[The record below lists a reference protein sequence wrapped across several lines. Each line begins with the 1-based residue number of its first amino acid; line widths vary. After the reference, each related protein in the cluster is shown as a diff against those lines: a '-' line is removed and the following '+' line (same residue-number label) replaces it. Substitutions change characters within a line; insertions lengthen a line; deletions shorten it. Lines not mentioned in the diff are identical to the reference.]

1 MADAFPVFLLILIA
15 ALGLAMLRWLRSA
28 NGPFVTVFEWEHAIA
43 YRDGRFD
50 RILPPGRHFDWQPSR
65 RSVHRLR
72 RNDQLLTTPAIDV
85 TSSDKLVYRVATTLT
100 FRIADPREAFE
111 NSYLEKAHLAA
122 AGALVK
128 VASARTLEG
137 FLTERTQLEPEL
149 LAAVGSPIA
158 GCEILAATISTVVLP
173 PEVRRL
179 FSEVERARMEGAAA
193 LERARGEQASLRSL
207 ANSARMLKGNPEL
220 MNLRLLQSLS
230 DKGARSTLVLGS
242 NALLPVTGG
251 ADEEPV
257 VS

>member
-1 MADAFPVFLLILIA
+1 M
-15 ALGLAMLRWLRSA
+15 
-28 NGPFVTVFEWEHAIA
+28 FEWEHAIA

-50 RILPPGRHFDWQPSR
+50 RILPPGRHFDWQPGR

-72 RNDQLLTTPAIDV
+72 RNDQLLTTAPIDV
-85 TSSDKLVYRVATTLT
+85 TSSDKLLYRVAATLT
-100 FRIADPREAFE
+100 YRIAEPREAFE
-111 NSYLEKAHLAA
+111 NNHLEKAHLAA
-122 AGALVK
+122 AAALVK
-128 VASARTLEG
+128 VASVRTLEG
-137 FLTERTQLEPEL
+137 FLTERPLLEAEL

-230 DKGARSTLVLGS
+230 DKGGRSTLVLGS

>member
-1 MADAFPVFLLILIA
+1 MSDAFPVLLLLIVVGV
-15 ALGLAMLRWLRSA
+15 GLAFVRWLRSA

-50 RILPPGRHFDWQPSR
+50 RILPAGRHFDWQPRR

-72 RNDQLLTTPAIDV
+72 RGDQLLTTVPIDV
-85 TSSDKLVYRVATTLT
+85 TSSDKLVYRIAATLT
-100 FRIADPREAFE
+100 YRIADPREAFE
-111 NSYLEKAHLAA
+111 NTYVEKAHLAA
-122 AGALVK
+122 AAALVK
-128 VASARTLEG
+128 VAAARTLEA
-137 FLTERTQLEPEL
+137 FLTERTQLDAEL
-149 LAAVGSPIA
+149 LAAIGSPIA

-220 MNLRLLQSLS
+220 MNLRMLQALS
-230 DKGARSTLVLGS
+230 EKGGRSTLVLGS
-242 NALLPVTGG
+242 NALLPVTDGN
-251 ADEEPV
+251 ATEPV
-257 VS
+257 IS

>member
-1 MADAFPVFLLILIA
+1 MDGPLSIVLLLLIA
-15 ALGLAMLRWLRSA
+15 AVALATFRWLRSA

-50 RILPPGRHFDWQPSR
+50 RLLPPGRHFDWQPR
-65 RSVHRLR
+65 RRTVQRLR
-72 RNDQLLTTPAIDV
+72 RNDQLLTTAPIDV
-85 TSSDKLVYRVATTLT
+85 TSSDKLVYRIATTLT
-100 FRIADPREAFE
+100 YRIADPREAFE

-122 AGALVK
+122 ATALVK
-128 VASARTLEG
+128 VASTRTLEG
-137 FLTERTQLEPEL
+137 FLTERTQLDAEL
-149 LAAVGSPIA
+149 LAAIGSPIA

-220 MNLRLLQSLS
+220 MNLRLLQALS
-230 DKGARSTLVLGS
+230 DKGGRSTLVLGS
-242 NALLPVTGG
+242 NALLPVTDGTG
-251 ADEEPV
+251 EEPV

>member
-1 MADAFPVFLLILIA
+1 MSDAFPVFLAILIA
-15 ALGLAMLRWLRSA
+15 VIGLAIWRWMRSA
-28 NGPFVTVFEWEHAIA
+28 NGPFVTIFEWEHAIA

-50 RILPPGRHFDWQPSR
+50 RILPPGRHFDWQPAR
-65 RSVHRLR
+65 RNVYRLR
-72 RNDQLLTTPAIDV
+72 RNEQLLTTPPIDV
-85 TSSDKLVYRVATTLT
+85 TSSDKLVYRAATTLT
-100 FRIADPREAFE
+100 YRIAHPREAFE
-111 NSYLEKAHLAA
+111 SSYLEKVHLAA
-122 AGALVK
+122 ATALVK
-128 VASARTLEG
+128 VTSTRTLEG
-137 FLTERTQLEPEL
+137 FLTERTQLEAEL
-149 LAAVGSPIA
+149 LAAIGSPIA
-158 GCEILAATISTVVLP
+158 GCEILAVAISSVVLP